1 MRSSDSSLTAGSAH
15 CTAWPV
21 PRCSGWIATS
31 TAPGPNAA
39 SSDAFTASCW
49 WPRIA
54 TMRPAP
60 AARAAITIQCRTGRP
75 AILWRTF
82 AVSLFIRV
90 PSPAAMMNTM
100 GA

>member
-1 MRSSDSSLTAGSAH
+1 MSRQAPIVFIMAAGLGTRMKSDTAKVLHKIAGR
-15 CTAWPV
+15 PV
-21 PRCSGWIATS
+21 LHWIV
-31 TAPGPNAA
+31 
-39 SSDAFTASCW
+39 
-49 WPRIA
+49 
-54 TMRPAP
+54 M

-90 PSPAAMMNTM
+90 PSPAAMMNTI